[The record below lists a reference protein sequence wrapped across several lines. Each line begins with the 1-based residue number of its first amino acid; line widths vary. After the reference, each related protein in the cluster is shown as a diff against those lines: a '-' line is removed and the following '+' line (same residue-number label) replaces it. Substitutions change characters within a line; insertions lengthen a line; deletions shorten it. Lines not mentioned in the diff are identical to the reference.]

1 MHVILWFASTHLST
15 SWRSTAS
22 MYSATVDIV
31 INPRHFYKLPLFQE
45 VVFVCVTFFLQV
57 TVTHASLARPTHLQP
72 MRGSKDFNTTT
83 RRMTTLIAILLWQA
97 ALAIVVL
104 FSSLLSFL
112 CEVALAK
119 VAKMNTG
126 EKTGSSCVAVDAK
139 QSPFPPCWWVTFWW
153 NLFLSNA
160 GDISSSCHKDRVI
173 KGIFVPHLH
182 TVCMGVVTRW
192 GLFCISLHVS
202 INTVCVL
209 YGKYWLPG
217 ERVQ

>member
-1 MHVILWFASTHLST
+1 MHVILWFASHLST

-22 MYSATVDIV
+22 MYSATVGRV
-31 INPRHFYKLPLFQE
+31 INPKHFYKLPLFQE
-45 VVFVCVTFFLQV
+45 VVSACVAFFLQV
-57 TVTHASLARPTHLQP
+57 TVTRASLARPTHLLP
-72 MRGSKDFNTTT
+72 MEHCKDFNTMTG
-83 RRMTTLIAILLWQA
+83 RMSALIAILLWQA
-97 ALAIVVL
+97 ELVIVVL

-126 EKTGSSCVAVDAK
+126 EKTGLSCVAVDAK
-139 QSPFPPCWWVTFWW
+139 QSPFPSCWWVTFWW

-160 GDISSSCHKDRVI
+160 GDISSCHKDRVI
-173 KGIFVPHLH
+173 KGIVMPYLH